1 MPQTIEVALND
12 RGQIVIAEPLQTR
25 LGLMPGMALI
35 VEQEDAH
42 SVRLRPQ
49 LIDEG
54 GILVALGEPAGSL
67 LDVVREERERYLAE
81 IAQRGNP

>member
-1 MPQTIEVALND
+1 MLQTVQVSLDE
-12 RGQIVIAEPLQTR
+12 RGQIIISEPLRTR

-35 VEQEDAH
+35 VEKEDAH

-54 GILVALGEPAGSL
+54 GILVALGEPVGNL

-81 IAQRGNP
+81 LARRGHP

>member
-1 MPQTIEVALND
+1 MLQTVQVSLDE
-12 RGQIVIAEPLQTR
+12 RGQIIISEPLRTR

-54 GILVALGEPAGSL
+54 GILVALGEPVGNL

-81 IAQRGNP
+81 LARRGHP